1 MQKCFYMKSVRTW
14 GKNNQKQEKLR
25 TMAERNVVYGK
36 SVMLAALAGMAL
48 AAPLLGMMG
57 FSFLATLTLLFITS
71 PLLLIFSPLLL
82 FTGLVLMGALVGF
95 GIAATM
101 AFAGVSTLAWMYREI
116 RGSLGVG
123 SRRGQLVPGRYLQ
136 QTIQEK

>member
-1 MQKCFYMKSVRTW
+1 
-14 GKNNQKQEKLR
+14 
-25 TMAERNVVYGK
+25 MAERNVVYGR

-82 FTGLVLMGALVGF
+82 FAGLVLMGALVGF
-95 GIAATM
+95 AIAATM

-116 RGSLGVG
+116 RDSLGFG